1 MSAFPY
7 FSNIAPHVQ
16 AELARRKDDLVYVS
30 RLNCWVRA
38 SSGVGAGL
46 MIYSNPDFQLFKAMG
61 STGTS
66 IYGNNTSSGTIGVR
80 WDGTTAVNAS
90 GDFWGFRPP
99 PIITSIQIDEGA
111 GSLSRKAEFSI
122 TAYTKAQLNTLCKYF
137 LEPGYTIF
145 LEFGWNT
152 RAGVSAYKPNL
163 SAGYVGAFQSFD
175 LVNRAR
181 KNTNGHYDN
190 YLGFITGGSIA
201 MNGDTWTMNVKCT
214 GFTELPAFLNAADSS
229 EAVEK
234 NEEPVGQYFKPTA
247 VNAETDLGRKRF
259 MMAFNR
265 LPSNKQSQRVA
276 NLINDKTVAN
286 FKNFINVDENVK
298 ENINDTT
305 TGTEIFGFSINDEEV
320 KSEDKNF
327 EVPSGTRL
335 IGDESFIRFGTLM
348 KIINTIGAE
357 GFYIGQTLVKNHV
370 NTENTVCSAFKL
382 MFSTDKSKLFI
393 PNNKAPF
400 FSVFTA
406 ATTDTTSVDTKR
418 PNPCNIEDIY
428 FPSPTPIIAGVADK
442 KSIQFV
448 GPDMNGVSKDAF
460 EWGLLD
466 NLYVNMD
473 FVKGILE
480 TKNFLVKD
488 ALFQILNGMSSAAGG
503 IWDFQIQESSTKSGG
518 STELTVVDMNF
529 IPKGDGGM
537 AILDVV
543 GVSSVFMD
551 ANLDLEISG
560 MKMNQ
565 VIAKRLNYTANSSSS
580 PVDVDGNKGLFTNEP
595 DLVLQSIKKSN
606 AKTAPVQ
613 VKTETPPTTPP
624 GPTAAEV
631 AAKAKDVL
639 VDQTFA
645 ANAKDR
651 NVVGNFVNANA
662 NLLSGAG
669 NTIAAGFFSLFGNEA
684 EAQKYQAA
692 AAEDFAQANESH
704 NEAVNDSKTFISNA
718 GDTLVQAGEVIADAT
733 GATALYEMYKKWS
746 DKEEAK
752 EKNFQQFLDKLGAYP
767 RVNITSTDAVGGD
780 GVNLESICYLACYN
794 DQLTFES
801 FKNGYDKAVKNSGVS
816 ISALMP
822 IKFSFTV
829 HGVSGIKRGDK
840 FKVRGIPTQYETGG
854 FFQVTAVKQVIE
866 GQMWKTEVEGQFR
879 LARKS

>member
-16 AELARRKDDLVYVS
+16 AEFQRRKGDMVYIS
-30 RLNCWVRA
+30 RLNCWIRA
-38 SSGVGAGL
+38 SSGVGTGL
-46 MIYSNPDFQLFKAMG
+46 MIYSNPDYQLFKAMG
-61 STGTS
+61 STGVS
-66 IYGNNTSSGTIGVR
+66 IYGNNEQSGTIGVR
-80 WDGTTAVNAS
+80 WDGKSAVNAS

-99 PIITSIQIDEGA
+99 PIVTSIQIDEGA
-111 GSLSRKAEFSI
+111 GSLSRKAEFTI

-137 LEPGYTIF
+137 LEPGYTVF

-152 RAGVSAYKPNL
+152 RDGVSAYKPSL
-163 SAGYVGAFQSFD
+163 GAGLVGAFQSFD
-175 LVNRAR
+175 LVNKAR
-181 KNTNGHYDN
+181 KSTKGHYDN

-201 MNGDTWTMNVKCT
+201 MSGDTWTMNVKCT
-214 GFTELPAFLNAADSS
+214 GFTELPAFLNAADST
-229 EAVEK
+229 EVVEK
-234 NEEPVGQYFKPTA
+234 NTEPVGQYFKPTV

-265 LPSNKQSQRVA
+265 LPSNRQGQRIA
-276 NLINDKTVAN
+276 NLINDKSVAN
-286 FKNFINVDENVK
+286 IRNFINVDENVK

-305 TGTEIFGFSINDEEV
+305 TGTKIFGFSINDEEV
-320 KSEDKNF
+320 QTVEG
-327 EVPSGTRL
+327 EAELPAGTRI

-348 KIINTIGAE
+348 KILNTIGAE
-357 GFYIGQTLVKNHV
+357 GLSVGGTLVKNHI
-370 NTENTVCSAFKL
+370 NTENTVCSGFKR

-393 PNNKAPF
+393 PNNKAPY

-406 ATTDTTSVDTKR
+406 ATTDTTSVTTDT
-418 PNPCNIEDIY
+418 PNTCNVVDVF
-428 FPSPTPIIAGVADK
+428 FPSPTPLVAGVADK
-442 KSIQFV
+442 KAIQFV

-503 IWDFQIQESSTKSGG
+503 IWDFQIQESSTTKGG

-529 IPKGDGGM
+529 IPKGDSGM
-537 AILDVV
+537 TILDVT
-543 GVSSVFMD
+543 GVNSIFMD

-565 VIAKRLNYTANSSSS
+565 VIAKRLDYTANSSSS
-580 PVDVDGNKGLFTNEP
+580 PVDVDGKKGLFTDEP
-595 DLVLQSIKKSN
+595 DLVLQAIKKST
-606 AKTAPVQ
+606 AKTTPVQ
-613 VKTETPPTTPP
+613 VKTDPPPTGAPA
-624 GPTAAEV
+624 PTAAEV

-651 NVVGNFVNANA
+651 NVVGNFANA
-662 NLLSGAG
+662 SANVLSGTA
-669 NTIAAGFFSLFGNEA
+669 NAIASGFFSLFGNEE

-692 AAEDFAQANESH
+692 AAEDFAQATESH
-704 NEAVNDSKTFISNA
+704 NEAVNDTKTFVSNA
-718 GDTLVQAGEVIADAT
+718 GDTLVEAGGQVLDAT
-733 GATALYEMYKKWS
+733 GVTALKDWVKGYF

-752 EKNFQQFLDKLGAYP
+752 EKNFQNFLDKLGAYP
-767 RVNITSTDAVGGD
+767 RVNVTSTDSVD
-780 GVNLESICYLACYN
+780 GVQLETICYYACYN

-840 FKVRGIPTQYETGG
+840 FKVRGIPTQYEKGG

>member
-16 AELARRKDDLVYVS
+16 AEFEKRKGDMVYIS
-30 RLNCWVRA
+30 RLNCWIRA
-38 SSGVGAGL
+38 SSGVGRGL
-46 MIYSNPDFQLFKAMG
+46 MIYSNPDYQLFKAMG

-66 IYGNNTSSGTIGVR
+66 IYGNNEQSGTIGVR
-80 WDGTTAVNAS
+80 WDGKSAVNAS

-99 PIITSIQIDEGA
+99 PIVTSIQIDEGA
-111 GSLSRKAEFSI
+111 GSLSRKAEFTI

-152 RAGVSAYKPNL
+152 REGVSAYQPSL
-163 SAGYVGAFQSFD
+163 GAGYVGAFQSFD
-175 LVNRAR
+175 LVNKAR
-181 KNTNGHYDN
+181 KNTKGHYDN

-201 MNGDTWTMNVKCT
+201 MSGDTWTMNVKCT
-214 GFTELPAFLNAADSS
+214 GFTELPAFLNAADTT
-229 EAVEK
+229 EVVEK
-234 NEEPVGQYFKPTA
+234 NTEPVGQYFKPTV

-265 LPSNKQSQRVA
+265 LPSNRQSQRVA

-286 FKNFINVDENVK
+286 IRNFINVDENVK

-305 TGTEIFGFSINDEEV
+305 SGTEIFGFSINDEEIQTEG
-320 KSEDKNF
+320 KTT
-327 EVPSGTRL
+327 EVPSGTRI

-357 GFYIGQTLVKNHV
+357 GFYVGGTLVKNHI
-370 NTENTVCSAFKL
+370 NTENTVCCGFKF

-406 ATTDTTSVDTKR
+406 ATTDTTSVTTDT
-418 PNPCNIEDIY
+418 PNPCNVVDVF
-428 FPSPTPIIAGVADK
+428 FPSPTPIVAGVADK
-442 KSIQFV
+442 KAIQFV

-503 IWDFQIQESSTKSGG
+503 IWDFQIQESSTTKGG

-529 IPKGDGGM
+529 IPKGDSGM
-537 AILDVV
+537 TILDVT
-543 GVSSVFMD
+543 GVNSIFMD

-565 VIAKRLNYTANSSSS
+565 VIAKRLDYTANSSSS
-580 PVDVDGNKGLFTNEP
+580 PVDVDGKKGLFTDEP
-595 DLVLQSIKKSN
+595 DLVLQSIKKST
-606 AKTAPVQ
+606 AKTTPVQ
-613 VKTETPPTTPP
+613 VKTDPPPAGAPT
-624 GPTAAEV
+624 PTAAEV
-631 AAKAKDVL
+631 AAKTKDVL

-645 ANAKDR
+645 DNAKDR
-651 NVVGNFVNANA
+651 NVVGNFANA
-662 NLLSGAG
+662 SANVIAGAA
-669 NTIAAGFFSLFGNEA
+669 NTIASGFFSLFGNEA

-692 AAEDFAQANESH
+692 AAEDFAQASESH
-704 NEAVNDSKTFISNA
+704 NEAVNDTKTFVSNA
-718 GDTLVQAGEVIADAT
+718 GDTLVEVGGQAADAL
-733 GATALYEMYKKWS
+733 GITALKDWVKGYL

-767 RVNITSTDAVGGD
+767 RVNVTSTDSVS
-780 GVNLESICYLACYN
+780 GVELESICYYACYN

-801 FKNGYDKAVKNSGVS
+801 YKNGYDKAVKNSGVS

-840 FKVRGIPTQYETGG
+840 FKVRGIPSQYETGG